1 MSATLQAAQNSNTV
15 AVYKTNVFLFAVY
28 SITLPFYTANCCYLL
43 GRQKEIEK
51 SLETTLAMMNLL
63 EKSIETAEKS
73 VASARY
79 LILQ

>member
-1 MSATLQAAQNSNTV
+1 
-15 AVYKTNVFLFAVY
+15 
-28 SITLPFYTANCCYLL
+28 LL